1 MIASV
6 VASLVA
12 HGTPP
17 EQIGVVTPYSAQ
29 AIVLSQILQGAGSQG
44 AASLAGVEVSSID
57 GFQGREKEVIL
68 FSCVRS
74 NPSQRL
80 GFLADHR
87 RLNVAIT
94 RARRGLIVVGD
105 ERTLGADDT
114 WRAYLQYLR
123 MRACVIKADAIRFSA
138 WSSDDR

>member
-1 MIASV
+1 MRV
-6 VASLVA
+6 RRFL
-12 HGTPP
+12 
-17 EQIGVVTPYSAQ
+17 
-29 AIVLSQILQGAGSQG
+29 IVFGRLLSQILQGAGSQG